1 MLRNS
6 PIQQRN
12 RGTIFKL
19 RIRIP
24 ELDKID
30 LAVRR
35 SPIKICNVDVH
46 FQSTRQRGHLN
57 VVYNTIDARA
67 GEMRLRQ
74 ECVSE
79 KSRTR
84 FFADSLNKVFA
95 ELASTHRF
103 PNFWMEQER
112 RVLIRITSNLGRRHK
127 S

>member
-12 RGTIFKL
+12 RGAIVKL

-57 VVYNTIDARA
+57 VVYNPVDARA
-67 GEMRLRQ
+67 GEMRLREGVRKREVTDLLLCRQ
-74 ECVSE
+74 PQQSVR
-79 KSRTR
+79 RTR
-84 FFADSLNKVFA
+84 
-95 ELASTHRF
+95 EY
-103 PNFWMEQER
+103 P
-112 RVLIRITSNLGRRHK
+112 
-127 S
+127 